1 MKPETRL
8 KKFIEKYWKDKQI
21 TDGFSIWID
30 QKTDIWYLIGFD
42 INKKMF
48 IISKSKEEDETY
60 LDKFKTLFPGYDFTL
75 NENEW
80 NDIEFFP
87 GFYHGVNVMY
97 LREEGGIETVQG
109 GCGIYEFV

>member
-8 KKFIEKYWKDKQI
+8 KKFIEKYWSDKSI
-21 TDGFSIWID
+21 KDGFSIWID

-42 INKKMF
+42 TNKKMF
-48 IISKSKEEDETY
+48 IISKSKEDGTY
-60 LDKFKTLFPGYDFTL
+60 LDKLKTLFPGYDFDL

-97 LREEGGIETVQG
+97 LREQGGIESVQG
-109 GCGIYEFV
+109 VGGIYEFV